1 MSEEDRSERG
11 FVVIDKRG
19 SGGEKAAA
27 TEEPKAP
34 AAPEQASQAPR
45 EYPKPDFAALVVSL
59 GSSALFHLGL
69 VADPTTGEA
78 GPPDLPLARQTIDLV
93 DILQEKTRGNLT
105 PEEEQ
110 LLQSLLTDLR
120 MRYVEAS
127 K

>member
-1 MSEEDRSERG
+1 MSEERSERG

-19 SGGEKAAA
+19 NGGEKAAA
-27 TEEPKAP
+27 DEEPKAP
-34 AAPEQASQAPR
+34 AAPEEASDAPR
-45 EYPKPDFAALVVSL
+45 AYPKPDFAALVVSL

-69 VADPTTGEA
+69 VPDPATGETGA
-78 GPPDLPLARQTIDLV
+78 PDLPLARQTIDLV
-93 DILQEKTRGNLT
+93 EILQEKTHGNLT
-105 PEEEQ
+105 PEEDQ